1 MSENTERAA
10 PIEPGEEHAA
20 QTATEAAEAKGR
32 VIAIPQL
39 CLVALI
45 GATSSGKST
54 FAARHFAP
62 SETLSSD
69 AFRAL
74 VGDDAND
81 QRVTAEAFDALYYI
95 AAARLKLGRLTV
107 IDATSVK
114 PQDRASL
121 VRLARDHDVFAIAI
135 VFDLDERTLLARNAA
150 RPDRRLGAQIVRRHV
165 QELHKRLRG
174 LEREGFRQ
182 VYILRS
188 VEAVDAARVERTP
201 MWPDKRDERGPF
213 DIIGDTH
220 GCYDETLALLAALG
234 YHSDDAVGMRH
245 PDGRRAIF
253 LGDLVDRGP
262 HVIELAALVERMV
275 AGGQAFCVPG
285 NHDMKLARKLAG
297 RNVQITHG
305 LADSLA
311 QLDALPAEQREQWTR
326 DYRAFMDGL
335 VSHLILDGGALVV
348 AHAGMKQAYQG
359 RSSGRVR
366 DFALYG
372 ETTGETDEF
381 GLPVRANW
389 AADYRG
395 AATVVY
401 GHTPTPEATWL
412 NNTINIDTGCVF
424 GGRLTALRWPERE
437 LISVPAEEVWAEPA
451 RPLLAESAQPRA
463 ATTETAV
470 ETQLRIEDVVGKQII
485 ATRLAGSVIVEQN
498 RAAAALEVMSRFATD
513 PRWLIYLPPTISP
526 SEASQRPDWLE
537 YPSEALA
544 YYRTQGAPRV
554 ICEEKH
560 MGSRAVLILTR
571 DAEAASRRFGV
582 PEDSPPG
589 ACYTRTG
596 RRFLDDDALDRA
608 FIERLS
614 AALGA
619 AGFWERFETDWVC
632 LDTEILPW
640 NAKAQGLLRE
650 QYAPV
655 AAAGAASLDAALAA
669 TQAGVARGLDLG
681 ALAERLSQRQRDIAR
696 YAEAYGRY
704 CWEVAGLDD
713 LRVAP
718 FHLLATEGRVH
729 SDRDHLW
736 HMAELARLAE
746 ADPLF
751 IPTRHRAVN
760 TLDADDCARAEA
772 WWEELTASGAEGVVV
787 KPLEFITR
795 GARGLAQ
802 PALKCRGREYLRIIY
817 GPEYTEPANL
827 ERLRKRG
834 LATKRS
840 LAIREFGL
848 GIEALERFTRREPLW
863 RTHQAVFGVL
873 AMESEPV
880 DPRL

>member
-1 MSENTERAA
+1 MSDASDASDES
-10 PIEPGEEHAA
+10 
-20 QTATEAAEAKGR
+20 ATPETQPASAEKGR

-45 GATSSGKST
+45 GASSSGKST
-54 FAARHFAP
+54 FAARHFAAT
-62 SETLSSD
+62 ETLNSD
-69 AFRAL
+69 HYRAL
-74 VGDDAND
+74 VGDDPND
-81 QRVTAEAFDALYYI
+81 QSVTAAAFDALHYV
-95 AAARLKLGRLTV
+95 AGARLKLGKLAV

-121 VRLARDHDVFAIAI
+121 VRLAREHDVFPIAI
-135 VFDLDERTLLARNAA
+135 VLDLDERTLLERNAA
-150 RPDRRLGAQIVRRHV
+150 RPDRRLSEGVIRRHT
-165 QELHKRLRG
+165 QELRRNLRG

-188 VEAVDAARVERTP
+188 AEAVDAARVERTP
-201 MWPDKRDERGPF
+201 MWSDRRQEQGPF
-213 DIIGDTH
+213 DIIGDVH
-220 GCYDETLALLAALG
+220 GCYDELLDLLAALG
-234 YHSDDAVGMRH
+234 YLADDHSGLRH

-262 HVIELAALVERMV
+262 KVIETVTLVRRMV
-275 AGGQAFCVPG
+275 EGAQAFCIPG
-285 NHDMKLARKLAG
+285 NHDVKLSRKLAG

-311 QLDALPAEQREQWTR
+311 QLDALPDEQRAQWTR
-326 DYRAFMDGL
+326 DYRAFVDGL

-348 AHAGMKQAYQG
+348 AHAGMKQEYQG

-366 DFALYG
+366 DFALFG

-395 AATVVY
+395 RAAVVY

-412 NNTINIDTGCVF
+412 NNTINIDTGSVF
-424 GGRLTALRWPERE
+424 GGRLTALRWPERA
-437 LISVPAEEVWAEPA
+437 LVSVAARQVWAEPV
-451 RPLLAESAQPRA
+451 RPLTAAGADVANSAEV
-463 ATTETAV
+463 AV
-470 ETQLRIEDVVGKQII
+470 ETQLRLKDVIGKQIVT
-485 ATRLAGSVIVEQN
+485 TRLAGSVIVEQD

-513 PRWLIYLPPTISP
+513 PRWIIYLPPTMSP
-526 SEASQRPDWLE
+526 SETSKRPDWLE
-537 YPSEALA
+537 YPSEAFG

-554 ICEEKH
+554 VCEEKH
-560 MGSRAVLILTR
+560 MGSRAVLVLCR
-571 DAEAASRRFGV
+571 DAAAASRRFGV
-582 PEDSPPG
+582 ADDAAPG

-596 RRFLDDDALDRA
+596 RRFIEDDALDRA
-608 FIERLS
+608 FIARL
-614 AALGA
+614 AASLGA

-632 LDTEILPW
+632 LDAEIMPW

-655 AAAGAASLDAALAA
+655 ASAGFAALTAARVAVDAGAA
-669 TQAGVARGLDLG
+669 RGLALG
-681 ALAERLSQRQRDIAR
+681 ALAERLSERQRNIAR
-696 YAEAYGRY
+696 YADAYGRY
-704 CWEVAGLDD
+704 CWEVSGLDG

-718 FHLLATEGRVH
+718 FHLLATEGHVYTDH
-729 SDRDHLW
+729 DHLW
-736 HMAELARLAE
+736 HMAELARLAQ

-751 IPTRHRAVN
+751 VATRHREVN
-760 TLDADDCARAEA
+760 TVDADDCAQAEA
-772 WWEELTASGAEGVVV
+772 WWEELTADGAEGMVI
-787 KPLEFITR
+787 KPMEFVTR

-817 GPEYTEPANL
+817 GPDYTEPANI
-827 ERLRKRG
+827 ERLRSRG
-834 LATKRS
+834 LATKRR
-840 LAIREFGL
+840 LAAREFAL
-848 GIEALERFTRREPLW
+848 GIESLERFTRREPLW
-863 RTHQAVFGVL
+863 RTHQAVFAVL

>member
-1 MSENTERAA
+1 MSDTSDTSDIRDES
-10 PIEPGEEHAA
+10 
-20 QTATEAAEAKGR
+20 EAAASVSAPAEAAR
-32 VIAIPQL
+32 VLAIPQL

-69 AFRAL
+69 GFRAL

-81 QRVTAEAFDALYYI
+81 QSVTAAAFDALHYV
-95 AAARLKLGRLTV
+95 AGARLRLGRLVV

-121 VRLARDHDVFAIAI
+121 VRLAREHDVFPIAI
-135 VFDLDERTLLARNAA
+135 VFDLDERTLLERNAV
-150 RPDRRLGAQIVRRHV
+150 RPDRRLSAHIVRRHT
-165 QELHKRLRG
+165 QELRRHLRG

-188 VEAVDAARVERTP
+188 AAAVDAARVERTP
-201 MWPDKRDERGPF
+201 MWPDKRQEGGPF

-220 GCYDETLALLAALG
+220 GCYKELLALLDTLG
-234 YHSDDAVGMRH
+234 YQADDQAGRRH

-262 HVIELAALVERMV
+262 QVIETVTLVRRMV
-275 AGGQAFCVPG
+275 EGGQAFCVPG
-285 NHDMKLARKLAG
+285 NHDVKLARKLAG

-311 QLDALPAEQREQWTR
+311 QLDALPDEARAQWTR
-326 DYRAFMDGL
+326 DYRAFVDGL
-335 VSHLILDGGALVV
+335 VSHLILDDGALVV
-348 AHAGMKQAYQG
+348 AHAGMKQEYQG
-359 RSSGRVR
+359 RASGRVR
-366 DFALYG
+366 DFALFG

-395 AATVVY
+395 RAAVVY

-437 LISVPAEEVWAEPA
+437 LVSVAALRTWAEPA
-451 RPLLAESAQPRA
+451 RPLASAEV
-463 ATTETAV
+463 ATPAETAV
-470 ETQLRIEDVVGKQII
+470 ETLLRIEDVVGKQIVR
-485 ATRLAGSVIVEQN
+485 TRLAGSVIVEQD

-513 PRWLIYLPPTISP
+513 PRWIIYLPPTMSP
-526 SEASQRPDWLE
+526 SETSQRPDWLE
-537 YPSEALA
+537 YPTEAFA

-554 ICEEKH
+554 VCEEKH
-560 MGSRAVLILTR
+560 MGSRAVLVLCR
-571 DAEAASRRFGV
+571 DAATASRRFGV
-582 PEDSPPG
+582 ADDSPPG

-596 RRFLDDDALDRA
+596 RRFIEDDALDRA
-608 FIERLS
+608 LMTRLS
-614 AALGA
+614 TALAATD
-619 AGFWERFETDWVC
+619 FWERFETEWVC
-632 LDTEILPW
+632 LDAEIMPW

-655 AAAGAASLDAALAA
+655 ASAGAAALAGA
-669 TQAGVARGLDLG
+669 LAMAQAGAARGLDLG
-681 ALAERLSQRQRDIAR
+681 ALAERLDERAHNIAR
-696 YAEAYGRY
+696 YADAYGRY
-704 CWEVAGLDD
+704 CWQVEGLDG

-718 FHLLATEGRVH
+718 FHLLATEGHVH
-729 SDRDHLW
+729 ADRDHRW
-736 HMAELARLAE
+736 HMAELARLAQ

-751 IPTRHRAVN
+751 VATRYREVN
-760 TLDADDCARAEA
+760 TLDAEDCDQAAG
-772 WWEELTASGAEGVVV
+772 WWEELTADGAEGMVI

-795 GARGLAQ
+795 GSRGLAQ

-817 GPEYTEPANL
+817 GPDYTEPANL
-827 ERLRKRG
+827 DRLRSRG

-840 LAIREFGL
+840 LAAREFAL

-863 RTHQAVFGVL
+863 RTHQAVFAVL

>member
-1 MSENTERAA
+1 MSELSEPAEPSAQPVTEPEASEAQGRA
-10 PIEPGEEHAA
+10 
-20 QTATEAAEAKGR
+20 
-32 VIAIPQL
+32 IAIPQL

-45 GATSSGKST
+45 GATSAGKST

-62 SETLSSD
+62 TETLSSD

-81 QRVTAEAFDALYYI
+81 QSVSAEAFAALHTI
-95 AAARLKLGRLTV
+95 AATRLKLGRLTV
-107 IDATSVK
+107 IDATSLK
-114 PQDRASL
+114 PQDRAPL
-121 VRLARDHDVFAIAI
+121 VRLARDHDVFPIAI

-150 RPDRRLGAQIVRRHV
+150 RPDRRLSEHIVRRHV
-165 QELHKRLRG
+165 QTLHRNLRG
-174 LEREGFRQ
+174 LAREGFRQ
-182 VYILRS
+182 VYVLRS
-188 VEAVDAARVERTP
+188 VAAMDAARVERTP
-201 MWPDKRDERGPF
+201 MWPDKRHERGPF

-220 GCYDETLALLAALG
+220 GCYDETLALLETLG
-234 YHSDDAVGMRH
+234 YQADEQAGMQH

-262 HVIELAALVERMV
+262 KVIEMVTLVRRMV
-275 AGGQAFCVPG
+275 EGGQAFCVPG
-285 NHDMKLARKLAG
+285 NHDMKLSRKLAG

-311 QLDALPAEQREQWTR
+311 QLDALPADERAQWTR
-326 DYRAFMDGL
+326 DYRAFVDGL
-335 VSHLILDGGALVV
+335 VSHLMLDGGSLVV

-359 RSSGRVR
+359 RASVRVR

-395 AATVVY
+395 AASVVY

-437 LISVPAEEVWAEPA
+437 LVSVPAQQVWAVPA
-451 RPLLAESAQPRA
+451 RPLSTEATPDA
-463 ATTETAV
+463 ASTETAV
-470 ETQLRIEDVVGKQII
+470 ETQLRIEDVIGKQII
-485 ATRLAGSVIVEQN
+485 TTRLAGSVIVEQD

-513 PRWLIYLPPTISP
+513 PRWIIYLPPTMSP
-526 SEASQRPDWLE
+526 SEASPRPEWLE
-537 YPSEALA
+537 YPTEALA
-544 YYRTQGAPRV
+544 YYRSQGAPRV
-554 ICEEKH
+554 VCEEKH
-560 MGSRAVLILTR
+560 MGSRAVLVLTR
-571 DAEAASRRFGV
+571 DAETASRRFGV
-582 PEDSPPG
+582 APDSPPG

-596 RRFLDDDALDRA
+596 RRFLDDDALHRA

-614 AALGA
+614 AALAA

-632 LDTEILPW
+632 LDAEIMPW

-655 AAAGAASLDAALAA
+655 GAAGATALAA
-669 TQAGVARGLDLG
+669 SLVAAQAGVARGLDAEKLV
-681 ALAERLSQRQRDIAR
+681 ALAERLAVRERNIAR
-696 YAEAYGRY
+696 YAAAYGRY
-704 CWEVAGLDD
+704 CWEVGGLND

-729 SDRDHLW
+729 IDRDHLW

-746 ADPLF
+746 ADPL
-751 IPTRHRAVN
+751 IIATRHRAVN
-760 TLDADDCARAEA
+760 TLDADDCAQAEA
-772 WWEELTASGAEGVVV
+772 WWEELTASGAEGMVV

-817 GPEYTEPANL
+817 GPDYTEPANL
-827 ERLRKRG
+827 ARLRKRG